1 MCKFVCYFIGLSLIF
16 ISGCR
21 KNDTNVIPVEG
32 LNFNFKTDNEGWT
45 AGFADYPNDP
55 DAENFYQLQYS
66 HSTLP
71 SPLDNSEGALKQSGI
86 NHSDDLFMF
95 IKRKIAG
102 FEPDKNYSVEI
113 EIEIASNAPDNSV
126 GVGGSPGEGVYI
138 KSGASTVEPAKV
150 LDPSDNYFRMN
161 IDKGNQSVEGAD
173 MQNIGNFANGT
184 ELEIYKLKTL
194 KTTSLIKVQS
204 NSNGEIWLIIGT
216 DSGFE
221 SITTIYYNSIKATFK

>member
-1 MCKFVCYFIGLSLIF
+1 MCKFVCTFIGLSLIL

-21 KNDTNVIPVEG
+21 KNDTNVILVEEQ
-32 LNFNFKTDNEGWT
+32 NFNFKSDNEGWT

-55 DAENFYQLQYS
+55 DVENFYELHYS

-95 IKRKIAG
+95 IKKKISG
-102 FEPDKNYSVEI
+102 LEPDKTCSVEI
-113 EIEIASNAPDNSV
+113 EIEIASNAPDNRV

-138 KSGASTVEPAKV
+138 KAGASSVEPVKV
-150 LDPSDNYFRMN
+150 LDTSDNYFRMN
-161 IDKGNQSVEGAD
+161 IDKGDQSLEGAD

-184 ELEIYKLKTL
+184 ELDIYKLKTL
-194 KTTSLIKVQS
+194 KTTSPVEVKS

-221 SITTIYYNSIKATFK
+221 YTTTIYYNSVKATFK